1 MKESDKNVNSYKIDL
16 KTAIHDKESAELSSE
31 FKSREL
37 DSARQRII
45 NLESRL
51 SNGQREKEQM
61 ADEIS
66 ELRHALL
73 KAKERAD
80 HEASQRMHLEK
91 SLESNRH
98 LDASENEILKSR
110 VQHMQEEMISMKNT
124 LNHLSVDNKEKENQC
139 MSEMN
144 KRIRL
149 EDDVI
154 KMKKSLDN
162 INREH
167 SKMSDRFSIN
177 RVEKVPL
184 LSSSSHQIIII
195 IIIIIIIRVS

>member
-1 MKESDKNVNSYKIDL
+1 MNRLREQLKESEKSLNSYKIDL

-91 SLESNRH
+91 SLESSRQ

-110 VQHMQEEMISMKNT
+110 LHQLQEEIISMKNT
-124 LNHLSVDNKEKENQC
+124 LNHLSVDNKEKENRC
-139 MSEMN
+139 MNETN
-144 KRIRL
+144 KRIKL
-149 EDDVI
+149 EDEMI
-154 KMKKSLDN
+154 KMRKALDN
-162 INREH
+162 VNREH

-177 RVEKVPL
+177 RVEKVSLSLLQL
-184 LSSSSHQIIII
+184 LSKLSI
-195 IIIIIIIRVS
+195 